1 MNELSIFKYAIIPSI
16 KQLFEIATKLLN
28 IYHAPKYLP

>member
-1 MNELSIFKYAIIPSI
+1 MNELSISKYAIMPSTI
-16 KQLFEIATKLLN
+16 QLSKIIIELSD